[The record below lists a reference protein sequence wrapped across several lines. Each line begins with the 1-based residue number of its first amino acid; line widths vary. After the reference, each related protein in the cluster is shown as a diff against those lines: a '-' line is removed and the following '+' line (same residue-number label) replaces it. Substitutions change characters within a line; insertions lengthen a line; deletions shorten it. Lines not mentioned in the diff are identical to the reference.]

1 MRLIFIVKHF
11 TMERYIHLFETEAE
25 FNEARQNNYYEPWV
39 SYTEASER
47 VDYNEPDWLKVPLT
61 FQALGSGNVSW
72 TLYESTLL
80 YSKNGG
86 AWTEMNSGT
95 SIPVVSGDEIKFK
108 GTNTSYQT
116 KPFSSTAQFILKG
129 NIMSITNGD
138 DFENA
143 DATTNYMFDR
153 LFQNCTSLIS
163 ANKLQLPATTIQMA
177 CYYGM
182 FSGCTSLTAAP
193 QVLPATTVGQESYN
207 SMFKGCTSLT
217 SVPDVLPAR
226 TLASSCYSGMFS
238 GCSSLT
244 KAPALPATALQQY
257 CYSSMFSGCTSLAK
271 APVLPAI
278 NLAQYCYS
286 NMFNGCTELNY
297 IKAMFKTNIT
307 ASTSYTNNWVKLAGS
322 STGTFVKNSEAT
334 WNLSGWN
341 GVPDG
346 WTIETASA

>member
-1 MRLIFIVKHF
+1 
-11 TMERYIHLFETEAE
+11 MERYIHLFETEAE

-72 TLYESTLL
+72 ALGGNTLQ

-108 GTNTSYQT
+108 GTNTSYEY

-138 DFENA
+138 SFKNA
-143 DATTNYMFDR
+143 DVAAQYMCYG
-153 LFQNCTSLIS
+153 LFKNCTSLIS
-163 ANKLQLPATTIQMA
+163 ANKLQLPATTAQEF
-177 CYYGM
+177 CYYHMFQGCTSLTDTPQILPAITLGQESYAGM
-182 FSGCTSLTAAP
+182 FSGCTSLT
-193 QVLPATTVGQESYN
+193 
-207 SMFKGCTSLT
+207 
-217 SVPDVLPAR
+217 SVPDELPAR
-226 TLASSCYSGMFS
+226 TLVSG
-238 GCSSLT
+238 
-244 KAPALPATALQQY
+244 
-257 CYSSMFSGCTSLAK
+257 CYSSMFRGCSNLTK

-278 NLAQYCYS
+278 NLVQYCYS
-286 NMFNGCTELNY
+286 SMFRECTKLNY

-307 ASTSYTNNWVKLAGS
+307 NSTTYTQNWVQYAGS
-322 STGTFVKNSEAT
+322 SSGTFVKNSEAT
-334 WNLSGWN
+334 WNLSGSN

-346 WTIETASA
+346 WTVETASA